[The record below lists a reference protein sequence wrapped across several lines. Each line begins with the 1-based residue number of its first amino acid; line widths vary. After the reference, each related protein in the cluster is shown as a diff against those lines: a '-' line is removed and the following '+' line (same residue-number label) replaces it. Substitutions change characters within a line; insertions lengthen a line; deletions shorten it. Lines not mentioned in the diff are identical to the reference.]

1 MQGQIAIGAI
11 SNGFLLRPYFG
22 DWNAAYN
29 FSWWNCFITFTPDS
43 WIFATAFSRT
53 VERKKKK
60 KKKVRKSIAI
70 ETRAYTCSK
79 VIARYSR
86 FLMIL
91 YLSVCLQTFLRQH
104 LNTVDAYEKHVYIY
118 IYIHTKRLKCN
129 RLPLPLPFRVF
140 ASNNKYQDRY
150 FLPRFMKT
158 LAKEYFV
165 HIAYEKREEK
175 KKEKEHVSYGNIGC
189 KRAIEIGEETIG
201 LARCEW

>member
-29 FSWWNCFITFTPDS
+29 FSRWNCFITFTPDS

-53 VERKKKK
+53 V
-60 KKKVRKSIAI
+60 KKKVCKSIAI

-79 VIARYSR
+79 VIALFALSHDTPFKRLSPNVFTPALKHSR
-86 FLMIL
+86 
-91 YLSVCLQTFLRQH
+91 CLRETRLH
-104 LNTVDAYEKHVYIY
+104 IY
-118 IYIHTKRLKCN
+118 MYTHTKRLKCN

-150 FLPRFMKT
+150 FLPRKFMKT
-158 LAKEYFV
+158 LAREYFAR
-165 HIAYEKREEK
+165 IADTKDRFEIRRSAKRGK
-175 KKEKEHVSYGNIGC
+175 
-189 KRAIEIGEETIG
+189 GEERDIRMWDDG
-201 LARCEW
+201 WRM

>member
-1 MQGQIAIGAI
+1 MLYYFHPWLV
-11 SNGFLLRPYFG
+11 NFRYGF
-22 DWNAAYN
+22 
-29 FSWWNCFITFTPDS
+29 FTDG
-43 WIFATAFSRT
+43 
-53 VERKKKK
+53 RKKKK
-60 KKKVRKSIAI
+60 EEEKSAQKYRDRNPRVYVLKSHRALFALSHDTLFKRLSPNVFTPALKHSRCLR
-70 ETRAYTCSK
+70 ETR
-79 VIARYSR
+79 
-86 FLMIL
+86 L
-91 YLSVCLQTFLRQH
+91 
-104 LNTVDAYEKHVYIY
+104 YIY

-201 LARCEW
+201 AMRVIKRESVRYAD